1 MERQQGIDQIK
12 RYTEALAA
20 NPAQPEALVRRGMV
34 HHALGDHAAA
44 SADFS
49 AALAIQ
55 PDFPEALNNRGVV
68 RQAQEDTAGAIAD
81 FDEAL
86 RLRPDYP
93 EACNNR
99 GTARHAQGDFAGAI
113 ADFDHALA
121 LQPAYPEA
129 LNNRGAARQRL
140 RDLPGALADFDAALR
155 LQPRYAEAL
164 DNRGGV
170 HYLLWRHEQAIADFD
185 QALRLYGRDAPPGVL
200 CRLHVSRGDARYHA
214 GSADGLLADYR
225 QAFRLDPEAAAG
237 LIVGR
242 LARDIEAN
250 FNLLLANCD
259 KHLRANP
266 DDFIVFARR
275 GVVWLLVGQDGDAQ
289 RDLDRFYQKHPNN
302 PLGIVR
308 RLADKAREYRTRH
321 GVVTPGN
328 DPTLLPPQL
337 GA

>member
-1 MERQQGIDQIK
+1 MERQQALQQIK
-12 RYTEALAA
+12 RYTEALTA

-34 HHALGDHAAA
+34 QHALGDFAAA
-44 SADFS
+44 SADFT
-49 AALAIQ
+49 AALALK

-68 RQAQEDTAGAIAD
+68 RQAQEDNAGAIAD
-81 FDEAL
+81 YDEAI
-86 RLRPDYP
+86 RLRPNYS
-93 EACNNR
+93 EAFNNR
-99 GTARHAQGDFAGAI
+99 GTARHALGDFAGAV
-113 ADFDHALA
+113 ADFDRAIA
-121 LQPAYPEA
+121 SQPAYPEA
-129 LNNRGAARQRL
+129 LNNRGAAKQRL
-140 RDLPGALADFDAALR
+140 RDLPGALADFDAAIRIHPL
-155 LQPRYAEAL
+155 YAEAF

-185 QALRLYGRDAPPGVL
+185 HALRLYGRAAPPGVL
-200 CRLHVSRGDARYHA
+200 CRLHVSRGDARYHS
-214 GSADGLLADYR
+214 GSGDGLLADYR
-225 QAFRLDPEAAAG
+225 QAFRLDPDAAAR

-266 DDFIVFARR
+266 DDFIAFARR
-275 GVVWLLVGQDGDAQ
+275 GVVWLLAGKDVDAQ

-308 RLADKAREYRTRH
+308 QLADKAREYRERH
-321 GVVTPGN
+321 GVVIPGN

-337 GA
+337 G